1 MLEGLTTKSWWKWN
15 ETIGPLTDR
24 PGVAGVW
31 NYQLTTGLGLV
42 EYMEWCDDMNLE
54 PSKIPIPTPVYRFA
68 DRKPSR
74 RRLVRSCTGR

>member
-15 ETIGPLTDR
+15 ETIGPLKDR

-42 EYMEWCDDMNLE
+42 EYMQWCDDLNME
-54 PSKIPIPTPVYRFA
+54 PSKIPVSHRCLPT
-68 DRKPSR
+68 
-74 RRLVRSCTGR
+74 LVC